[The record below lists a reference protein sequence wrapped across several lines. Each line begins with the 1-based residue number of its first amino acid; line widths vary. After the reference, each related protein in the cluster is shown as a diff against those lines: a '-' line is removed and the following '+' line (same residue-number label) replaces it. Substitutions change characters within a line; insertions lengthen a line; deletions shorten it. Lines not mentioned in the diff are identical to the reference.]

1 MAWGEGERIMFGNA
15 SGRSGLF
22 GAIAALAL
30 LFGVADARE
39 LVPFPSLRTRE
50 LENLRV
56 PPAAPPAPAA
66 RELNSRNAEFELAVR
81 RMTNCIELD
90 RLSAGL
96 SQRRTAAGADQE
108 YYTSLLRVVADRQR
122 EIRCNPPGR
131 RSPRQ

>member
-1 MAWGEGERIMFGNA
+1 MFGNA
-15 SGRSGLF
+15 SGCSGLF
-22 GAIAALAL
+22 GAIAGLTL
-30 LFGVADARE
+30 LSGVADARE
-39 LVPFPSLRTRE
+39 LVPFPSQRTQE
-50 LENLRV
+50 LERLRV
-56 PPAAPPAPAA
+56 PRAAPPTSGV
-66 RELNSRNAEFELAVR
+66 RELNSPSAEFELAVG